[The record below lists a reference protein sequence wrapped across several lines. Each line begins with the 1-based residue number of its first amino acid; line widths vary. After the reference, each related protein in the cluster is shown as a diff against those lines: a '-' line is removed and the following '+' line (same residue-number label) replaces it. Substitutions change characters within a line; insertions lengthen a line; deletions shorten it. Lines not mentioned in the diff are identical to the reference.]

1 MTTLFPGIFGG
12 ALERLVKGVVLEIDP
27 DMIVRR
33 AAAAGTEAMEGF
45 IAADA
50 LVGQPAWAVFAGF
63 TPRARA
69 FADCLATQAS
79 FDGFEFSLI
88 SRDKGARHFK
98 AAGEAVHDAGAFRGY
113 VVLITDNTTVIEQAS
128 AHQQTDRMLAAVSE
142 NCPALIVL
150 KDIEGRYI
158 SINRAAAEIYGVTPR
173 GAVGRLP
180 EDVMTAN
187 IAATCRLQDDD
198 VLEAEAVR
206 ETEQV
211 FEVGGEQRTF
221 LTQKF
226 PLHDADGC
234 LLGIGAV
241 GTDISELKFA
251 SERLYQQSH
260 FDTVTEFPRRALAM
274 DRLGQVL
281 VSARRNETNAGVAM
295 FQVPN
300 LKLVAE
306 NFGHQAADEFIRQ
319 VAHRLKKTMRESDTI
334 ARLSDDTFCIILSE
348 IVVESDVATVAR
360 KIFDAMTPPFPVTG
374 TEVRLK
380 PSIGFSLYPADT
392 QSPEDLVQFAD
403 LAMRRAAKN
412 EGRGFCRFVAGMD
425 EESRR
430 RQQMESALEHALAR
444 DELSVVY
451 QPVVDLATGRIA
463 SAEALVRWKHPVFGA
478 VSPDV
483 FIPIAEQ
490 TGLIAAIGDWVME
503 QAIRAAASWRASFG
517 ADISV
522 AVNVSTRQL
531 SDPRLAARINGFL
544 ADVGLPS
551 NRLKVEV
558 TESALAEDVAG
569 VRAALND
576 LRALGVELCLDDF
589 GTGYSALS
597 YLANYSFD
605 VLKVDRSFVRDVAG
619 NRLSAS
625 LADSI
630 IRMAHR
636 LRIKVVAEGV
646 EEERQLSFLKKRGCD
661 FVQGYYFSKPLPA
674 PEIHA
679 FITRSLASLAA

>member
-1 MTTLFPGIFGG
+1 MTTS
-12 ALERLVKGVVLEIDP
+12 ATLERLVKGVVIEIGP

-33 AAAAGTEAMEGF
+33 AVASGPAAMSSFIVAEGLIGGPVWMMFASLSARSQAFIAHLATRAPFEGF
-45 IAADA
+45 A
-50 LVGQPAWAVFAGF
+50 
-63 TPRARA
+63 
-69 FADCLATQAS
+69 
-79 FDGFEFSLI
+79 FSLV

-98 AAGEAVHDAGAFRGY
+98 AAGEPICDAGVFGGY
-113 VVLITDNTTVIEQAS
+113 VLLITDVTDTIEQANARS
-128 AHQQTDRMLAAVSE
+128 QADRMMAVVSE

-150 KDIEGRYI
+150 KDVEGRYI
-158 SINRAAAEIYGVTPR
+158 SLNRAAAEIYGIAAR
-173 GAVGRLP
+173 DAVGRLP
-180 EDVMTAN
+180 EDALTAET
-187 IAATCRLQDDD
+187 AATCRLQDDD

-206 ETEQV
+206 EIEQV
-211 FEVGGEQRTF
+211 FNVGGEQRTF

-260 FDTVTEFPRRALAM
+260 FDEVTDSPKRAVAL

-295 FQVPN
+295 LQVAN
-300 LKLVAE
+300 FKLVAE
-306 NFGHQAADEFIRQ
+306 RFGHPRADDFIRA
-319 VAHRLKKTMRESDTI
+319 VAARLKSTMRESDTI
-334 ARLSDDTFCIILSE
+334 ARLSDDTFAIILSE
-348 IVVESDVATVAR
+348 IAVETDISKVSD
-360 KIFDAMTPPFPVTG
+360 KIFGAMSVPFEVMG

-380 PSIGFSLYPADT
+380 PRIGFSLYPADAKA
-392 QSPEDLVQFAD
+392 PESLVQFAD
-403 LAMRRAAKN
+403 LAMHQAVRA
-412 EGRGFCRFVAGMD
+412 EGRGYCRFVAGMD

-430 RQQMESALEHALAR
+430 RQQIEGALEQALAR
-444 DELSVVY
+444 GELSVVY
-451 QPVVDLATGRIA
+451 QPVVDLATGRMA
-463 SAEALVRWKHPVFGA
+463 SAEALVRWKHPILGDVP
-478 VSPDV
+478 PDV
-483 FIPIAEQ
+483 FIPIAEK
-490 TGLIAAIGDWVME
+490 TGLIGAIGDWVME
-503 QAIRAAASWRASFG
+503 QAVKTAASWQSFG
-517 ADISV
+517 TEIGV

-531 SDPRLAARINGFL
+531 SDPQLTARICGFL
-544 ADVGLPS
+544 ENSGLKAS
-551 NRLKVEV
+551 QLKVEV

-569 VRAALND
+569 VRAALD
-576 LRALGVELCLDDF
+576 ALRRLGVGLCLDDF

-605 VLKVDRSFVRDVAG
+605 VLKVDRSFVRDVAE
-619 NRLSAS
+619 NRMSAS

-630 IRMAHR
+630 IRMARR
-636 LRIKVVAEGV
+636 LGIKVVAEGV

-661 FVQGYYFSKPLPA
+661 FVQGYYYSKPLPA